1 MQSDS
6 KINRLCYFFLHLPE
20 LILQKRLLKPLKETC
35 LFFLVVFI
43 QLFAI
48 AQNSIPPLTY
58 LTTEKGLS
66 QAISY
71 DIFQDSR
78 GIMWF
83 TSYEGIN
90 KFDSNKITKY
100 TYDFNDK
107 NSFWGNLSIG
117 IVEDSKG
124 NIWTGGNNC
133 LNVYQY
139 NQNKFEHIKTTD
151 TSDFYHYP
159 LFATKNSVVF
169 QKGNRFY
176 SNDINS
182 YKSTLFFIDKAFKY
196 TNFSSKTFETPS
208 SYIVFIKGKSNYEST
223 NTKITFRI
231 YEFSKSDLSKPKIT
245 SINTTF
251 DTKAFEKINETSY
264 LIGTNEGLSLF
275 DFKTK
280 KISAY
285 LADQFNSD
293 VTAIDNLNSKKFLLS
308 TKNGKIYELDVEKN
322 EINLQTFF
330 SEEDKNECTKN
341 GIQRLFVDHQEN
353 VFFTLWGKGIAC
365 YDKNNS
371 LFKYSFTKS
380 DILNKTI
387 NDQYICGIL
396 PLKNNTVLVYTKSG
410 DFYTVNQEGKNIQKI
425 ANINSFN
432 RTNFGGDL
440 YLHNGFDD
448 KIFISGLDK
457 LYELR
462 IAEKQIIEVK
472 INCAGLQN
480 NTFNDIAVFDKN
492 NYIIAAQK
500 GIYIVTKDFKNS
512 YTFSVFDANETYL
525 RTFLVNHK
533 YLYVCRPY
541 KGFDLYIYEKNQLK
555 KIKSFQIDASIKD
568 RYCKDND
575 HVWFASTL
583 GVIKHTI
590 SSNKVELDNSKNKWI
605 NTYLYSLLPDNY
617 GNLWVSHNAGI
628 TKYDV
633 AKNKTTHYNLSN
645 GLQGYE
651 FNTKAFAKNDQG
663 VLFFGGTNGLNI
675 INPNEN
681 YFSKNKPIIQF
692 EELKIEDKV
701 SDESVLFLSKNNIV
715 LKNNQTTF
723 SIKPVI
729 INYNSSL
736 ILHDLMYKLDGIDKT
751 WISGQSNQIIRY
763 NNLPA
768 GNYKFYVKTPDNNQL
783 KTIKVTVNQVFWKS
797 VWFWMLIFGF
807 VAFAIWFTQ
816 RGYYLAQVNQ
826 QEAEIKK
833 LKAVE
838 LERERIAHDMHDD
851 LGSGLTAIAY
861 LSQKQDTNSKIHEKS
876 KELIKNMSD
885 LIWSMKSENDSIIEL
900 ISYLKRYANTYCE
913 ENDLEINFTTNI
925 TDEKLQIRGDIRKNI
940 YLIVKEALHNIVKHS
955 GASKVEFI
963 FQSNKNIELTIH
975 DNGSGINF
983 ENTNNGNG
991 LKNITDRVE
1000 TMDGKVNFI
1009 NDSGAKISIF
1019 IPI

>member
-1 MQSDS
+1 MKS
-6 KINRLCYFFLHLPE
+6 
-20 LILQKRLLKPLKETC
+20 LKETY
-35 LFFLVVFI
+35 LFFVVVFA
-43 QLFAI
+43 QLFI
-48 AQNSIPPLTY
+48 NAQNSIPPLTY

-78 GIMWF
+78 GVMWF

-100 TYDFNDK
+100 TYDYNDK

-117 IVEDSKG
+117 IVEDKKG
-124 NIWTGGNNC
+124 NIWTGGNEC

-139 NQNKFEHIKTTD
+139 HQNKFKHIKVND
-151 TSDFYHYP
+151 ESSFYHYP
-159 LFATKNSVVF
+159 LFANKSSVVF

-176 SNDINS
+176 FNDINT
-182 YKSTLFFIDKAFKY
+182 YKSQLFFTDEAFKY
-196 TNFSSKTFETPS
+196 TNFSSKTFETSS
-208 SYIVFIKGKSNYEST
+208 SYIVFIKGKSNYDRT
-223 NTKITFRI
+223 DAKITFRV
-231 YEFSKSDLSKPKIT
+231 YEFNKSNLSKPKIT
-245 SINTTF
+245 PIITSF
-251 DTKAFEKINETSY
+251 DTKAFEKIDENTY
-264 LIGTNEGLSLF
+264 LIGTNLGLSLF

-280 KISAY
+280 KITSF
-285 LADQFNSD
+285 LSNQFNGD
-293 VTAIDNLNSKKFLLS
+293 VTAIDHSNGNKFLLS
-308 TKNGKIYELDVEKN
+308 TKNGQIYELDVTKN
-322 EINLQTFF
+322 KIKLLPFF

-341 GIQRLFVDHQEN
+341 GIQRLFVDQQEN

-380 DILNKTI
+380 DILNQTI
-387 NDQYICGIL
+387 TDQYICSIL
-396 PLKNNTVLVYTKSG
+396 PLKNNDVLVYTKSG
-410 DFYTVNQEGKNIQKI
+410 DFYRVNQEGKNIQKI

-440 YLHNGFDD
+440 YLHYGFDD

-457 LYELR
+457 LYELKM
-462 IAEKQIIEVK
+462 ASKQIIEVK
-472 INCAGLQN
+472 INCTGLQN
-480 NTFNDIAVFDKN
+480 NTFNDISIFDEN
-492 NYIIAAQK
+492 HYIISAQK
-500 GIYIVTKDFKNS
+500 GIYIVTKDFKKS
-512 YTFSVFDANETYL
+512 YTFSVFDTNETYL
-525 RTFLVNHK
+525 RTYLVNKK

-541 KGFDLYIYEKNQLK
+541 KGFDLYIHENNKLK
-555 KIKSFQIDASIKD
+555 KIKSFLINASIKD
-568 RYCKDND
+568 LYCKDNN

-590 SSNKVELDNSKNKWI
+590 NSNKVELDNSKNKWI
-605 NTYLYSLLPDNY
+605 NTYMYSLLPDDF

-651 FNTKAFAKNDQG
+651 FNTKAFAKNAQG

-675 INPNEN
+675 INPYEN
-681 YFSKNKPIIQF
+681 YYTKNKPIIQF
-692 EELKIEDKV
+692 EELKIEDKIT
-701 SDESVLFLSKNNIV
+701 DESFQFLSKNNII
-715 LKNNQTTF
+715 LKNNQNTF
-723 SIKPVI
+723 SMKPVV

-736 ILHDLMYKLDGIDKT
+736 IIHDLMYKLDGIDKT

-763 NNLPA
+763 SNLPA
-768 GNYKFYVKTPDNNQL
+768 GKYKFYVKTPDNNRL
-783 KTIKVTVNQVFWKS
+783 KTIEVTVKQVFWKS
-797 VWFWMLIFGF
+797 IWFWMLIFCF
-807 VAFAIWFTQ
+807 VAFTIWFTQ

-885 LIWSMKSENDSIIEL
+885 LIWSMKSENDSVIEL

-925 TDEKLQIRGDIRKNI
+925 SDEKLQISGDIRKNI

-955 GASKVEFI
+955 GANKVEFT
-963 FQSNKNIELTIH
+963 FRSDKNIELTIC
-975 DNGSGINF
+975 DDGCGINF
-983 ENTNNGNG
+983 ENENNGNG

-1000 TMDGKVNFI
+1000 KMNGKVNFI
-1009 NDSGAKISIF
+1009 NDNGAKITISL
-1019 IPI
+1019 PLE